1 MEMILAPSMLSADF
15 AHLEQDLKAAVQPA
29 TSYLHV
35 DVMDG
40 HFVPNISFGPPVI
53 SCVRDILPEAVL
65 DVHMM
70 VEVEL
75 QMIVINMMVE
85 EPARFIQDYKEC
97 GADILTVH
105 YEAVKH
111 LHRTIQEIKEAGMK
125 CGVSVNPATPVS
137 VLEEILPMVDM
148 VLIMS
153 VNPGFGG
160 QQLIPET
167 LDKIRKLKEIREEK
181 GLGYDI
187 EIDGGVKLS
196 NLDMVLRAGANV
208 IVAGSA
214 IFSGNIDENVKA
226 FREKMLK
233 A

>member
-65 DVHMM
+65 DVH
-70 VEVEL
+70 
-75 QMIVINMMVE
+75 MMVE